1 MRSYT
6 TGLHSHDRMR
16 QMASCL
22 LLACLFS
29 LSACSTDGAPEAKQD
44 KKTPKRAQLVE
55 TAKAEM
61 KKLSSTTTR
70 TGTLQV
76 LREVRIFNQEEGRIN
91 EIRHFPGDTFTE
103 NDVLIRLDDKLLRAQ
118 LDKATATRLQT
129 EQDLRRL
136 ESLVKKRL
144 AAEDELARAKT
155 ALTVARAEET
165 LLKTRLEYTVIRAP
179 FNGVVSQRLLE
190 PGDIAPRH
198 THIMTILDPASLI
211 THVEV
216 SELLISN
223 LKIGDT
229 VSIQID
235 ALPRQVF
242 SGTIRRIY
250 PTVNPTTRQGTLEI
264 SLDHIPV
271 AAKAGQFCR
280 VILNPPKDDHLV
292 IPFTALRRDEKG
304 EFVYTVDTENKARL
318 KYVRTGIRDGY
329 QVSVLEG
336 LETGT
341 SVVTKGFLGLSDGK
355 PVKLVNT
362 EARATPVIP

>member
-1 MRSYT
+1 ML
-6 TGLHSHDRMR
+6 G
-16 QMASCL
+16 L
-22 LLACLFS
+22 LLLG
-29 LSACSTDGAPEAKQD
+29 ACSKDGTPDARQD
-44 KKTPKRAQLVE
+44 KKSPKRVHLVE
-55 TAKAEM
+55 TAKAEI
-61 KKLSSTTTR
+61 KKLSGTTTR

-91 EIRHFPGDTFTE
+91 QILHFPGDTFAE

-118 LDKATATRLQT
+118 LDKAEATRQQA
-129 EQDLRRL
+129 EQDLKRL
-136 ESLVKKRL
+136 ESLVKKHL
-144 AAEDELARAKT
+144 AADEELARAKT
-155 ALTVARAEET
+155 AATVARAEET

-179 FNGVVSQRLLE
+179 FNGVVSERLLE

-198 THIMTILDPASLI
+198 THIMTILDPTSLI

-223 LKIGDT
+223 LKTGDT
-229 VSIQID
+229 VGIQID

-264 SLDHIPV
+264 SLDRIPK

-280 VILNPPKDDHLV
+280 VILSPPKDDHLV
-292 IPFTALRRDEKG
+292 IPFTALRRDEQG
-304 EFVYTVDTENKARL
+304 EFVYIVDPENKARL
-318 KYVRTGIRDGY
+318 RYVRTGIRDGY
-329 QVSVLEG
+329 QISVLEG

-341 SVVTKGFLGLSDGK
+341 RVVTKGFLGLNDGK
-355 PVKLVNT
+355 EVKVVNADSRT
-362 EARATPVIP
+362 SPPDL